1 MLTTMRKKM
10 MSSRHQG
17 TFLRAVSS
25 PRPFAVEIQGWLRK
39 MRRKSSREA
48 SRLLQSPPAA

>member
-1 MLTTMRKKM
+1 MRKTM

-25 PRPFAVEIQGWLRK
+25 PRPFAVEIQGWLRT